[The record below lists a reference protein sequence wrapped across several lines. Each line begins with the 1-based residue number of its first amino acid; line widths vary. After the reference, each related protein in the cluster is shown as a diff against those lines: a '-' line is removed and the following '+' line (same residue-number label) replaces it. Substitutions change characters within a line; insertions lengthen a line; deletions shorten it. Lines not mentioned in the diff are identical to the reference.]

1 MANEVTGPEMRDKLF
16 ALAAEWLDMAREFE
30 REATEYEEM
39 LKALRRHLGVHPIVA
54 SKH

>member
-1 MANEVTGPEMRDKLF
+1 MASEVTEPEMRKKLF

-30 REATEYEEM
+30 REASEYEEM
-39 LKALRRHLGVHPIVA
+39 LKALRRHLGVQQIVA